1 MFTGLIEEIGIID
14 QVKQASSGKTFTVL
28 AKEIMSDLRV
38 GDSISVN
45 GVCLTAES
53 LFPNGFTVSAVEETL
68 TRSSLS
74 EIKART
80 RINLER
86 ALRADSRFGGHFV
99 QGHVD
104 GVARVAR
111 IRQTGIAHLLTLDMP
126 EPLLRYVILKGSI
139 AIQGV
144 SLTVA
149 EIARTMMTIAVIP
162 HTWMQ
167 TTLQDLQPGSLV
179 NVETDMWGK
188 YIEKY
193 MQSRSQYSGLTEER
207 LKELGY

>member
-1 MFTGLIEEIGIID
+1 LFTGLIEEIGIID
-14 QVKQASSGKTFTVL
+14 QVKQASSGKTLTVL
-28 AKEIMSDLRV
+28 AEEIMSDLRV

-53 LFPNGFTVSAVEETL
+53 LLPNGFTVSAVEETL

-86 ALRADSRFGGHFV
+86 AMRADSRFGGHFV

-139 AIQGV
+139 AIQGI

-179 NVETDMWGK
+179 NIETDMWGK
-188 YIEKY
+188 YVEKY
-193 MQSRSQYSGLTEER
+193 MQSRSKSSGLTEEQ